1 MVVVLTAINY
11 WWQGRMDV
19 ALILIACGLT
29 MPVGLWINHY
39 RSSYA
44 ASVLLMLSIT
54 TALAAIM
61 WRSDGLADSALLG
74 FPVILVGAAQM
85 FRPRH
90 FLAVVVFMLSI
101 VLLLGL
107 GTLFGWRTVFVAGTH
122 LDRITDTISI
132 LAIGGYLTWLLTNDM
147 QKAQKRLRQQIRSLQ
162 ASEVSGPARLA
173 HAPAQSGAGQ

>member
-1 MVVVLTAINY
+1 VPSLLDFDLDEHALRRRRLLQYGVTVLVVVVLTAINY

-19 ALILIACGLT
+19 AMILVACGLT
-29 MPVGLWINHY
+29 MPVCLWINHH

-44 ASVLLMLSIT
+44 ASVLLLLSIT

-61 WRSDGLADSALLG
+61 WRSDGLADSSLLG

-90 FLAVVVFMLSI
+90 FLAVVIFMLSI

-107 GTLFGWRTVFVAGTH
+107 GTIFGWRTVFVAGTDV
-122 LDRITDTISI
+122 DRITDSI
-132 LAIGGYLTWLLTNDM
+132 
-147 QKAQKRLRQQIRSLQ
+147 
-162 ASEVSGPARLA
+162 
-173 HAPAQSGAGQ
+173 